1 VRTQKWITATCV
13 AGGAMLLGIAV
24 NGCHRADGKKTA
36 AAAAAAGKMERPPA
50 MVTAFAA
57 VTQDVPVYLDEIG
70 KTIAVE
76 SVAIV
81 PQVGGKIIGAHV
93 DDGAY
98 VKKGQLLFEIDP
110 RPFQASLDS
119 AKATLAQTKAERDL
133 AQIEFNRAQ
142 ELIKNNALSQLEFDQ
157 KKSDVAVADAKIQG
171 AQASIDTA
179 QLNLEYT
186 KIFSP
191 IDGRAGSRWVDPG
204 NIVKAN
210 EGTMMIIQRLDPI
223 YAEFT
228 ITENDLGTVRKFLAL
243 HGLDM
248 SRAEGGLT
256 VLVDVPGDSTKVL
269 TALSSTPAATQPATA
284 PTAGIAPREGKL
296 TFLDNSVQN
305 GSGTVRLRATLPN
318 ADRYF
323 WPGQFVNAR
332 VVLTI
337 KKNAVLVP
345 AQAQQIGQQGTFV
358 YVVKPDSTAEMR
370 MITPGQRHGDMLV
383 VEKGVEPG
391 EMVVSTG
398 QMLLQPGAKVM
409 ITNQA
414 PVAGKSEAR
423 NPKSEVNPNG

>member
-1 VRTQKWITATCV
+1 
-13 AGGAMLLGIAV
+13 MLLGFAAS
-24 NGCHRADGKKTA
+24 GCHRDEQKTTA
-36 AAAAAAGKMERPPA
+36 AAAASAGKMEHPPA
-50 MVTAFAA
+50 MVTAVAA
-57 VTQDVPVYLDEIG
+57 ITQDVPVYLDEIG
-70 KTIAVE
+70 KTVAVE

-81 PQVGGKIIGAHV
+81 PQVGGKITSAHV
-93 DDGAY
+93 EDGAY

-157 KKSDVAVADAKIQG
+157 KKSDVAVADAKVQG
-171 AQASIDTA
+171 AQAAIDTA

-210 EGTMMIIQRLDPI
+210 EGTMMIVQRLDPI

-228 ITENDLGTVRKFLAL
+228 ITENDLGTVRKFLAS

-248 SRAEGGLT
+248 SRAESGLT
-256 VLVDVPGDSTKVL
+256 VLVDVPGDSAPVL
-269 TALSSTPAATQPATA
+269 TALGSTPAATQPATA
-284 PTAGIAPREGKL
+284 PNAAGAAPREGKL
-296 TFLDNSVQN
+296 TFLDNAVQN
-305 GSGTVRLRATLPN
+305 NSGTVRVRATVPN

-323 WPGQFVNAR
+323 WPGQFVNTR
-332 VVLTI
+332 VVLTM

-345 AQAQQIGQQGTFV
+345 AQAQQIGQQGTYVF
-358 YVVKPDSTAEMR
+358 VVKPDSTAEMR

-391 EMVVSTG
+391 EMVVATG
-398 QMLLQPGAKVM
+398 QMMLQPGGKVM
-409 ITNQA
+409 ITNQGPA
-414 PVAGKSEAR
+414 AAGKSQAR
-423 NPKSEVNPNG
+423 NPKSERNANG